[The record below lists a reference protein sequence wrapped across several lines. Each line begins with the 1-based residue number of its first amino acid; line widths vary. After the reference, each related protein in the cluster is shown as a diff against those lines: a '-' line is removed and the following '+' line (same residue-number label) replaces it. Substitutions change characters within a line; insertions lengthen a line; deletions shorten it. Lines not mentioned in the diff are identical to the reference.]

1 MTTFQDNPE
10 INLIISY
17 NAGDLT
23 ARVDSILH
31 HKLFTGMLIYLRVQG
46 YDKKFDAGFSLC

>member
-17 NAGDLT
+17 NAGDLI

-31 HKLFTGMLIYLRVQG
+31 YKLFTGMLIYLRVQG
-46 YDKKFDAGFSLC
+46 YDKKFDAGF

>member
-17 NAGDLT
+17 NAGDLI

-46 YDKKFDAGFSLC
+46 SDKKFDAGF